1 MNLRQK
7 KGASM
12 TLEREEV
19 GGWGSVGNPGN
30 NESRSSEDKRDSP
43 PASQTSVGI
52 RHGDGQVGPKLL
64 GVALLISGNVL
75 WGSVDWTQISGA
87 H

>member
-52 RHGDGQVGPKLL
+52 RQGGQVGPKLL
-64 GVALLISGNVL
+64 GVAS
-75 WGSVDWTQISGA
+75 
-87 H
+87 